1 MASALAHRYASAL
14 AEVTDKSGA
23 ETSAEAALAQ
33 LRSFSELMTES
44 AELRNVLA
52 APSVTN
58 QDKQDL
64 LVSLGGRIGLSR
76 PIRNLLFV
84 MVDNR
89 RLGIIDDLIEAFAE
103 LDDQRRGVERLRV
116 VSAAPLDAAQ
126 RAAFLERFR
135 QIAGRQV
142 EAEFASDQSLL
153 GGVVVRRGGQVI
165 DGSLAAK
172 LRSLSEIMAG

>member
-14 AEVTDKSGA
+14 AEFTAKSGA
-23 ETSAEAALAQ
+23 EVSAEAAAGQ
-33 LRSFSELMTES
+33 LQAFSELMAES
-44 AELRNVLA
+44 ADLRKVLS
-52 APSVTN
+52 APSVTI
-58 QDKQDL
+58 QDKQK
-64 LVSLGGRIGLSR
+64 LVVALGDRIGLSR

-84 MVDNR
+84 MIDHR
-89 RLGIIDDLIEAFAE
+89 RLAILDDLIEAFAE
-103 LDDQRRGVERLRV
+103 LDDERRGVERLRV
-116 VSAAPLDAAQ
+116 VSAAPLDAGQQSA
-126 RAAFLERFR
+126 LVERFR

-172 LRSLSEIMAG
+172 LRSLSEAMVR